1 MFCETFG
8 LTPCVCDGTYRCEAF
23 STYPRTYDLLHA
35 WTILSD
41 IEGQNC
47 RIKDLLLEM
56 DRILRPMGLVIIRD
70 RADTVDRVRKLL
82 PALRWSNWHHVVE
95 ADESDLSHEDE
106 KILFARKE
114 LWQPE
119 DVL

>member
-1 MFCETFG
+1 MF
-8 LTPCVCDGTYRCEAF
+8 RCEAF

-35 WTILSD
+35 WTVFSD
-41 IEGQNC
+41 IEDKNC

-56 DRILRPMGLVIIRD
+56 DRILRPMGIVIIRD
-70 RADTVDRVRKLL
+70 RSDTVDRVSKYLT
-82 PALRWSNWHHVVE
+82 ALRWSNWHHVVDAE
-95 ADESDLSHEDE
+95 EDDLSLGEE